1 MLSVQDLNYMFIE
14 QIQMANISF
23 STCVIIQQFK
33 VFCFRDTQN
42 FLGGAGGTTEA
53 SVDGFLGSSVQLP
66 SKALSQA
73 GLVHCLSMYWV
84 SHHPFNHFYSF

>member
-1 MLSVQDLNYMFIE
+1 MFIE

-23 STCVIIQQFK
+23 STCVIILQFK

-53 SVDGFLGSSVQLP
+53 SVGGFLGSSVQLP

-73 GLVHCLSMYWV
+73 GLVRCLCTGYRIILLTIFIHFNTV
-84 SHHPFNHFYSF
+84 SSYIT

>member
-1 MLSVQDLNYMFIE
+1 
-14 QIQMANISF
+14 MANISF
-23 STCVIIQQFK
+23 STCVIILQFK

-42 FLGGAGGTTEA
+42 FLGGTGGGTTEA

-73 GLVHCLSMYWV
+73 GLVRCLSMY
-84 SHHPFNHFYSF
+84 